1 MAVLPLVSVILPT
14 LNEEKTIE
22 KTIISFIESDYQ
34 NVELIVVDG
43 MSSDRTREIVERL
56 KEKYP
61 NKIRLLENSKKYTP
75 SGINI
80 GIKNANGKYIMLASG
95 HASYSKNYI
104 SACVQALE
112 NNECDVAGGVME
124 VLPRSSSVK
133 AVAISEILKHPFGI
147 GGAKYR
153 TNNQKKEYVDTVA
166 YGIYKRE
173 IFEKVGLFNEELIRN
188 QDIEFNIRLKNAGYK
203 ILLIPEARAYY
214 YARDTYTKLWQ
225 NNYSNGFWVTH
236 SSKFVKRAYRPRHLV
251 PMLFVLYL
259 ISLLLLLLPVNR
271 VLKFLYALPASLY
284 LALSI
289 YFSSQ
294 VAIKHKK
301 IALVPYTFFS
311 FLVLHISYGIGSIVG
326 IFKNRR

>member
-124 VLPRSSSVK
+124 VLPRSSNVK

-289 YFSSQ
+289 YFSLQ

>member
-124 VLPRSSSVK
+124 VLPRSSNVK

-271 VLKFLYALPASLY
+271 VLKFLYTLPASLY

>member
-1 MAVLPLVSVILPT
+1 MPDLPLVSIIIPT
-14 LNEEKTIE
+14 FNEEKTIE
-22 KTIISFIESDYQ
+22 KTIISFIESDYS
-34 NVELIVVDG
+34 NIEILVIDG
-43 MSSDRTREIVERL
+43 MSTDRTREIVERL

-61 NKIRLLENSKKYTP
+61 NKIKLLENSKKYTP

-124 VLPRSSSVK
+124 VLPRNNSLK
-133 AVAISEILKHPFGI
+133 TVAISEVLKHSFGI

-153 TNNQKKEYVDTVA
+153 TNTQKKEYVDTVA
-166 YGIYKRE
+166 YGVYRKE
-173 IFEKVGLFNEELIRN
+173 IFEKVGLFKEELIRN
-188 QDIEFNIRLKNAGYK
+188 QDIEFNIRLRNAGYR

-225 NNYSNGFWVTH
+225 NNCANGFWVTH

-251 PMLFVLYL
+251 PMFFVLYL
-259 ISLLLLLLPVNR
+259 ISLLLLFLPINR
-271 VLKFLYALPASLY
+271 LLKFLYTLPALLY

-289 YFSSQ
+289 YFSSKI
-294 VAIKHKK
+294 AIKHKM
-301 IALVPYTFFS
+301 IALAFYTFLA